1 MGFLTNIVP
10 KMWKS
15 VKNSPV
21 KLISRWDSFL
31 VFYRADTPAVFPLV
45 PNAGKQGDAVLA
57 GGFQHGVIRLA
68 DLGNAGDGIRPG
80 SLLGGQGDPVPVLQ
94 GVDFSEVAVGPP
106 VVGRE
111 GDVAIPNAGVGE
123 MACSLFQRV
132 AAGALVDLA

>member
-1 MGFLTNIVP
+1 MERRQKFACQINLTVGFILY
-10 KMWKS
+10 
-15 VKNSPV
+15 
-21 KLISRWDSFL
+21 L
-31 VFYRADTPAVFPLV
+31 YRANAPAVFPLV
-45 PNAGKQGDAVLA
+45 PNAGKEGNAVLA

-68 DLGNAGDGIRPG
+68 DLGNAGDSIRPG

-123 MACSLFQRV
+123 VATVKAMAGIFSVPRCPPL
-132 AAGALVDLA
+132 